1 MSDVV
6 KINGEYV
13 TDAIGFVYDGCHKIY
28 LVFNDKDITRAKS
41 YGYNEVY
48 PMSKLY
54 KTFRDSCP
62 LRFIQA
68 LEDYHDVVPQCA
80 KEAVF
85 EFADGK
91 IRKIK
96 C

>member
-1 MSDVV
+1 MGDVV

-28 LVFNDKDITRAKS
+28 LVLNDGDVKRARL
-41 YGYNEVY
+41 YGYNEVF

-62 LRFIQA
+62 LRFIQTFG
-68 LEDYHDVVPQCA
+68 DCHDVVPQCA
-80 KEAVF
+80 GEAVF